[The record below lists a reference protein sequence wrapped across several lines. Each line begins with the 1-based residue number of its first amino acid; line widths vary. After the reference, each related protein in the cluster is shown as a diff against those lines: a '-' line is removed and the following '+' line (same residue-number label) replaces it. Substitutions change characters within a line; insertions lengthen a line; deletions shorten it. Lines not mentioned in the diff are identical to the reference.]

1 MIALPLCEKGN
12 ASVSWSIPHVN
23 PGSSITGYSIQYKV
37 SGSNDPYTDVIN
49 KDTSITNIK
58 IDGLKC
64 GTQYQVRVAA
74 ETELGV
80 TSESYGIDKVT
91 PLF

>member
-12 ASVSWSIPHVN
+12 ASVSWSIPRVS
-23 PGSSITGYSIQYKV
+23 PGTSITGYSIQYKV
-37 SGSNDPYTDVIN
+37 SGSNGPYTDVIN

-58 IDGLKC
+58 LDGLKC

-74 ETELGV
+74 ETELGIAC
-80 TSESYGIDKVT
+80 ESYGSDKVT